1 MYGKSSLLDN
11 DTMAFNTVKKKTF
24 KVLIVSAIFVSGL
37 GIFSAL
43 SASPDFLVRDND
55 FVQGNPKALITL
67 IEYSDFTCG
76 FCEKFV
82 HSIFPRLHST
92 YIETGKIRFV
102 HRDFPR
108 SPVGP
113 ALLAAQ
119 AARCAGDQQA
129 FWTMH
134 DRLFNSHRAYAPSQ
148 LRSYAQEIGLDG
160 TKFSSCLEQDRHVA
174 AIYQDRLEGG
184 QLGIRGTP
192 AFVLFQTDVSKG
204 GKVVLIPGA
213 FPFEVF
219 QEQIDQ
225 LLESLEIPHEPSE
238 SSRSQDSALKGT

>member
-1 MYGKSSLLDN
+1 MDGKSSLLEN
-11 DTMAFNTVKKKTF
+11 QMMAFHTVKQMILT
-24 KVLIVSAIFVSGL
+24 VLIVSVIFFSEWGVVTVL
-37 GIFSAL
+37 G
-43 SASPDFLVRDND
+43 ASPDFLVRDND
-55 FVQGNPKALITL
+55 FVQGSSTAPVTL
-67 IEYSDFTCG
+67 LEYSDFTCG
-76 FCEKFV
+76 FCEKFF
-82 HSIFPRLHST
+82 HSIFPRLHAT
-92 YIETGKIRFV
+92 YVQTGKIRFV

-134 DRLFNSHRAYAPSQ
+134 DRLFNSHRAYAPNQ

-160 TKFSSCLEQDRHVA
+160 AKFSSCLDQDRHVA

-192 AFVLFQTDVSKG
+192 AFVLFQTDLSKK
-204 GKVVLIPGA
+204 GKVLLIPGA

-225 LLESLEIPHEPSE
+225 LLESIKIPREPSE
-238 SSRSQDSALKGT
+238 SHQS